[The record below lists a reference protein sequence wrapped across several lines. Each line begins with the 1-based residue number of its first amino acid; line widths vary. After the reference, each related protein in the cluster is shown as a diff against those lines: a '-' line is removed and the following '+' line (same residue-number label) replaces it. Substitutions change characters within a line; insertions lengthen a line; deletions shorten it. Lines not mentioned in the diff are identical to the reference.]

1 MIPESWKWWKRWSRQ
16 RELELS
22 FRLGHSYGVWR
33 QEEGNIS
40 VVHMCGHKVSYTIVE
55 PRLRDKGEVK
65 HSSLC
70 ENCLIEMATKLK
82 SYGGKERWMTEMRMM
97 GR

>member
-1 MIPESWKWWKRWSRQ
+1 MIPESWRWWKKRSRQ
-16 RELELS
+16 RDLELS

-40 VVHMCGHKVSYTIVE
+40 VVHICGHKVSYTIVE

-65 HSSLC
+65 HTSMC
-70 ENCLIEMATKLK
+70 DKCLLEKAIKLRGYEGETK
-82 SYGGKERWMTEMRMM
+82 WMMRERMM